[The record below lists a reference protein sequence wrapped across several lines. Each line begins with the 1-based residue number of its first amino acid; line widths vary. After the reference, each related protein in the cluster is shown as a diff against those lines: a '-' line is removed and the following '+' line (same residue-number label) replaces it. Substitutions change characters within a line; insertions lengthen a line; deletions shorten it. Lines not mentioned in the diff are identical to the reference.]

1 MIVIKYFFCMP
12 RRDEF
17 RIGEL
22 SRQAIRIFFKK
33 NCAHE
38 SGNIILFYLVDAID
52 FFLPSIVCLL
62 PRYPQ
67 KVEEACVRP
76 PILFG
81 YASAQEVSLRN
92 EEKLD
97 VTKVE
102 ENEITKADSVL
113 LLIIIFNVAAEFFA
127 N

>member
-1 MIVIKYFFCMP
+1 MP
-12 RRDEF
+12 
-17 RIGEL
+17 
-22 SRQAIRIFFKK
+22 S
-33 NCAHE
+33 
-38 SGNIILFYLVDAID
+38 SSV
-52 FFLPSIVCLL
+52 PT
-62 PRYPQ
+62 